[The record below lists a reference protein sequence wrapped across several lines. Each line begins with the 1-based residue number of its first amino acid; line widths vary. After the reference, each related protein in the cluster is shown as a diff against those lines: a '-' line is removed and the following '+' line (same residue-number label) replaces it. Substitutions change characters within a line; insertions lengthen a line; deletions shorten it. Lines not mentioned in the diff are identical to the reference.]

1 MKDTIVV
8 YQRAFSLSNEKQR
21 NNIQVHLNS
30 TTENTDD

>member
-21 NNIQVHLNS
+21 NIQVHPNS